1 MQSMIVEGLM
11 QPPFAA
17 TLMGCLKGASDHFG
31 GGLSAPMLYGL
42 TGHAFLINISEN
54 LCPSSPYVWKKDRFM
69 ELLPGLG
76 IRKSAE
82 YQAVRRTPAAD
93 LLAAE
98 EKLKTHLER
107 GEILMLDY
115 LEHQL
120 VMGCDDKGFVMI
132 KPWSMSPAEVASLT
146 FGTWSECLEKEGWA
160 GFTVLSRAERKT
172 DIRAA
177 ARDALQ
183 YALELLTT
191 DRHQEKGY
199 RTGFGAYD
207 NWAACL
213 SKGMDQS
220 QGNWWNSMVW
230 AECRSFASRFFKE
243 LAPQAGSGAD
253 GCEALS
259 SICASIAEDLR
270 KVGQKDLGAAEKLA
284 HLEAARRNEQEAE
297 AGIRS
302 LLESG
307 LR

>member
-1 MQSMIVEGLM
+1 MVVEGLA

-17 TLMGCLKGASDHFG
+17 TLLGCLKGASDHFG
-31 GGLSAPMLYGL
+31 GSLSAPMLFGL
-42 TGHAFLINISEN
+42 TGHAFLINIAEN
-54 LCPSSPYVWKKDRFM
+54 LCTSSPYVWKKDRFM

-76 IRKSAE
+76 IRKSAA

-93 LLAAE
+93 LQAIEGA
-98 EKLKTHLER
+98 LKTRLEQ
-107 GEILMLDY
+107 GDVVMLDY

-120 VMGCDDKGFVMI
+120 VMGYDDKGFVMI
-132 KPWSMSPAEVASLT
+132 KPWNMSPAEIATLT

-160 GFTVLSRAERKT
+160 QLTVLSRSEQTK
-172 DIRAA
+172 DIRIA

-183 YALELLTT
+183 YALELSTT

-207 NWAACL
+207 NWAGCL

-230 AECRSFASRFFKE
+230 AECRSFASRFFTE
-243 LAPQAGSGAD
+243 LAPQAGAGAD
-253 GCEALS
+253 ALS
-259 SICASIAEDLR
+259 SLYASIADSLR

-284 HLEAARRNEQEAE
+284 HLEDARRKEQEAE

-302 LLESG
+302 LLEKLQG
-307 LR
+307 